1 MTFEVGAPGLQ
12 LQRLQVPRNVS
23 LSVIS
28 QPVRERA
35 ETGVTT
41 VVGHAILG
49 ISIQAAAAV
58 VTVTIVIVPLL
69 VALLTE
75 SEVFDC
81 GRIIM
86 TSRGTRTDERRW

>member
-1 MTFEVGAPGLQ
+1 MTFQVGAPGLQ
-12 LQRLQVPRNVS
+12 LQRLQVPRNVA

-49 ISIQAAAAV
+49 ISVQAAAAAV
-58 VTVTIVIVPLL
+58 VTVTIVPLL
-69 VALLTE
+69 VRLLTE
-75 SEVFDC
+75 SVIFDR

-86 TSRGTRTDERRW
+86 TSRGTRRTDERRW